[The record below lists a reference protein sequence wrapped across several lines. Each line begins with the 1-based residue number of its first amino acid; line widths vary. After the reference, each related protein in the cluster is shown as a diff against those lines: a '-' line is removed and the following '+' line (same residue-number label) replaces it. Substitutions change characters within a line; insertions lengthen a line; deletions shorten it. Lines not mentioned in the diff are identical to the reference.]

1 MLRRGAAALLRRG
14 AAAMLRRGAAAIKKT
29 KLIVELHDG
38 AQLRKGTD
46 G

>member
-1 MLRRGAAALLRRG
+1 MLRRG
-14 AAAMLRRGAAAIKKT
+14 AAAMLRGAAAIKRT

-38 AQLRKGTD
+38 AQLRIGTD

>member
-1 MLRRGAAALLRRG
+1 MLRRG
-14 AAAMLRRGAAAIKKT
+14 AAAMLRRGAAAIKRT
-29 KLIVELHDG
+29 KLIIELHDG

>member
-1 MLRRGAAALLRRG
+1 MLRRG
-14 AAAMLRRGAAAIKKT
+14 AAAMLRGAAAIEMK
-29 KLIVELHDG
+29 KLIIKLHDG

>member
-1 MLRRGAAALLRRG
+1 MLRRG
-14 AAAMLRRGAAAIKKT
+14 AAAMLRRGAAAIEMK
-29 KLIVELHDG
+29 KLIIELHDG